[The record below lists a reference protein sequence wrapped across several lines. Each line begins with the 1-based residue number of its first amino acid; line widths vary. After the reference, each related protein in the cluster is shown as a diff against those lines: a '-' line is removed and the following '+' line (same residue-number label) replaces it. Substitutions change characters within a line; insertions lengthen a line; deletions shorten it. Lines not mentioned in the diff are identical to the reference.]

1 MWALDVV
8 SLKSI
13 IIYGVKINLSHQNR
27 GLQEKCVAVIP
38 GAVEND
44 MLKTIYHVN
53 EINMRMEPTSAN

>member
-13 IIYGVKINLSHQNR
+13 IIYGVKINRSHQNR

-44 MLKTIYHVN
+44 IPR
-53 EINMRMEPTSAN
+53 E